1 MKFSQCPDLD
11 FCPCC
16 QKNVLDGDSWLCNDC
31 KLHRDS
37 CHTMDTKDTEI
48 TIDTDKLKKDHL

>member
-1 MKFSQCPDLD
+1 MTL
-11 FCPCC
+11 CPCC
-16 QKNVLDGDSWLCNDC
+16 EEIELEGQSWLCNNC

-48 TIDTDKLKKDHL
+48 TIDTDKLKKHHL